1 MTEVSLVSRHF
12 KISIYPLFYISFRN
26 HRIHLGNIGGV
37 YNADIDGPRLRPN
50 TTPIIMA
57 AHRNNFYIVQLL
69 LIRGATVC
77 YKFPHFLIFL
87 FRSWTLL

>member
-1 MTEVSLVSRHF
+1 MLF
-12 KISIYPLFYISFRN
+12 KFKVNFICHRN

-37 YNADIDGPRLRPN
+37 YQAGNDGPRLRPN

-69 LIRGATVC
+69 IMKGATVSKPPSVC
-77 YKFPHFLIFL
+77 ENNRTI
-87 FRSWTLL
+87 